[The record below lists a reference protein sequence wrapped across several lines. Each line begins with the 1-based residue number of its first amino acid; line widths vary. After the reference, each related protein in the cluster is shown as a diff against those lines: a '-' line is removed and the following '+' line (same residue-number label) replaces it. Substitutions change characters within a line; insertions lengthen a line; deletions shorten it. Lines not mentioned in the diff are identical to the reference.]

1 MTPNP
6 FIIENAYLEFTANDG
21 VSSQSILS
29 GNVTLYKVSPN
40 TISPKNSFASVELSL
55 LSVITISLV
64 GVII

>member
-6 FIIENAYLEFTANDG
+6 FIIEKAYLEFIANEG
-21 VSSQSILS
+21 SSSQIILL
-29 GNVTLYKVSPN
+29 GNVTLYKVFQN

-64 GVII
+64 GVIM